1 MRAAKYFSIAV
12 LCLGLCGGCIFRLYP
27 PIADVV
33 LTAPIYPDPRP
44 EDCNLMVLT
53 APPREPYAIFAQ
65 VISYAGS
72 EEMAERMEKLIKK
85 NACEAG
91 ADAIVLLPM
100 QHEKHINTVNVYPD
114 WVTNGRNGEEIGD
127 RAPRWVDKRYSVS
140 QRALALVFMPEKS
153 SGQEEPAG
161 L

>member
-1 MRAAKYFSIAV
+1 MRAAEYFLPMI
-12 LCLGLCGGCIFRLYP
+12 LCLGLCGGCMFRLYP

-33 LTAPIYPDPRP
+33 RTATIYPDPRP
-44 EDCNLMVLT
+44 EDCDLVVLT
-53 APPREPYAIFAQ
+53 TPPRKPYAIFAH
-65 VISYAGS
+65 VVSYAGS

-100 QHEKHINTVNVYPD
+100 RHEKHVNTVNVYPD
-114 WVTNGRNGEEIGD
+114 WVTTGREGEEIGD
-127 RAPRWVDKRYSVS
+127 RTPYWVDKRYSVS
-140 QRALALVFMPEKS
+140 QRALALVFTSEKS
-153 SGQEEPAG
+153 TEHEEPG